1 MPLVEAF
8 VIGVLGSATPC
19 LLPLYPAFVAYLAGN
34 VDRLAARPAA
44 ALAGLVV
51 LIGLLSSLLFV
62 ALLVTLVAVPL
73 GSVLVALVPVVDVG
87 LIALGIGLLADRNPL
102 ARLSTVQIPVT
113 GSPFAQ
119 AFVYGF
125 VLGPLALP
133 CAGAFLVALFAI
145 ALDPLDT
152 VVRVMTF
159 IAFGL
164 GFGLP
169 LLLLSFVAMARGRTI
184 AAWIVRHR
192 RSIDLVAGV
201 VLIALGASGLFDAW
215 RSVAPTPA

>member
-1 MPLVEAF
+1 LLEAF

-19 LLPLYPAFVAYLAGN
+19 LLPLYPAFVAYLASN
-34 VDRLAARPAA
+34 VDRLGARPAA

-51 LIGLLSSLLFV
+51 LTGLLSSLLIV

-73 GSVLVALVPVVDVG
+73 GSVLEALVPVVNVI
-87 LIALGIGLLADRNPL
+87 LIALGVGLLADRNPL
-102 ARLSTVQIPVT
+102 ARLSTMRIPVA

-125 VLGPLALP
+125 VLGPVALP

-152 VVRVMTF
+152 AVRVMMF

-169 LLLLSFVAMARGRTI
+169 LVLLSLVAMARGRTI
-184 AAWIVRHR
+184 AALIVRHR

-201 VLIALGASGLFDAW
+201 VLVALGAWGLLDAW